1 MRTNK
6 QVLTIARRYLGEG
19 GARFRKFCGLPSG
32 AAWCNA
38 YVDYVAYQGEV
49 SKLYFDRKKE
59 TYCPHSIKWCEKN
72 LAQIPLYLAMPM
84 DIIYFDW
91 EKNGVPNHIGLV
103 VSKKTTDTI
112 RTIEGNTD
120 GVRVAEKTRAGKY
133 VQAVFRPHYKGSF
146 TIGTVK
152 VDGSCGYSTIA
163 NLQKALGGCAVDG
176 ILGKATVKR
185 LQQYL
190 AITQD
195 GQWGRGTSKALQ
207 KMLKNNDCYHGAID
221 GEFGPA
227 SVKALQKWI
236 NAKNKSEPIKAEEPK
251 AEPIKVT
258 EPAKPVEDKAPKKTA
273 ADKIVEQI
281 RIMAWPKGTPKKN
294 WSYKKG
300 RPRNAMKAL
309 LKHYGYDTKP
319 EMSDCG
325 NNVNAIVRKSGVD
338 KHFTSLHA
346 VKDPFPKK
354 EDKFKI
360 IISGRVPK
368 VKEME
373 PADIIRYKK
382 KGGKDQHAM
391 FYLGHNLIADAGHY
405 NRFFNI
411 RKNDFR
417 DKRRNVKKSTIQVLR
432 AKG

>member
-6 QVLTIARRYLGEG
+6 EVLTIARRYLGEG
-19 GARFRKFCGLPSG
+19 GAKFRKFCGLPSG

-38 YVDYVAYQGEV
+38 YVDYVADQGEV

-120 GVRVAEKTRAGKY
+120 GGRVAEKTRNGKY
-133 VQAVFRPHYKGSF
+133 VQGVFRPHYKGSF

-185 LQQYL
+185 LQEYL

-195 GQWGRGTSKALQ
+195 GQWGRATSKALQ
-207 KMLKNNDCYHGAID
+207 KMLKANDCYHGEID
-221 GEFGPA
+221 GEFGSA
-227 SVKALQKWI
+227 SVKALQTYI
-236 NAKNKSEPIKAEEPK
+236 NKKNK
-251 AEPIKVT
+251 T
-258 EPAKPVEDKAPKKTA
+258 KPVKETPVEAPPKEPTKATPKPSNA
-273 ADKIVEQI
+273 QKIIKEI
-281 RIMAWPKGTPKKN
+281 EKLAWKKGTPKKY

-300 RPRNAMKAL
+300 RPRDAMKKAL
-309 LKHYGYDTKP
+309 RKHGYDTKA

-325 NNVNAIVRKSGVD
+325 NNVNVVVRDSGVD

-346 VKDPFPKK
+346 VKTPFPKH

-360 IISGRVPK
+360 VISGRVPK
-368 VKEME
+368 VKEMK

-417 DKRRNVKKSTIQVLR
+417 YKRHNVKKSTIQVLR
-432 AKG
+432 VKG